1 MEIGKKM
8 VEDVDMFLEKERL
21 YNGKMDVNIN
31 RGENNMKRIVLFL
44 SLFKVRINKDL
55 Y

>member
-1 MEIGKKM
+1 MEIGKEM

-21 YNGKMDVNIN
+21 NGKMDVNIN

>member
-1 MEIGKKM
+1 MEIGKEM

-21 YNGKMDVNIN
+21 YVKMDVNIN
-31 RGENNMKRIVLFL
+31 RGENNMERIVLFL

>member
-1 MEIGKKM
+1 MEIGKDM

-21 YNGKMDVNIN
+21 YGKMDVNIN
-31 RGENNMKRIVLFL
+31 RGENNILFL

>member
-1 MEIGKKM
+1 MEIGKDM

-21 YNGKMDVNIN
+21 YGKMDVNIN
-31 RGENNMKRIVLFL
+31 RGENKMKRIVLFL